1 MPKTVECYFD
11 LISPPSYLAYTQLP
25 KVAAETG
32 ARIVWKPVL
41 VGGIHKATGNRPP
54 IEVPAK
60 ARYLMRDLKRYSELY
75 AVPLQWN
82 PHFPFN
88 TLTHQRILT
97 GLLLRRADAFAP
109 CLAAL
114 FTAIWVHGRDLTT
127 SEGIAAVLGEAG
139 FAADEML
146 PLAADPEVK
155 EALRAATAEAVARGA
170 FGVPTFFVGDAM
182 FWGQDRLAFV
192 RDALLQEAAA

>member
-1 MPKTVECYFD
+1 MTKTVEFCFD

-25 KVAAETG
+25 NIAAETG
-32 ARIVWKPVL
+32 ARIVWRPVL

-60 ARYLMRDLKRYSELY
+60 GRYLMRDLQRHAELY
-75 AVPLQWN
+75 AVPFRLN

-88 TLTHQRILT
+88 TLLHQRILT
-97 GLLLRRADAFAP
+97 GLLLRRPEAFGP

-114 FTAIWVHGRDLTT
+114 FAAIWVHARDPT
-127 SEGIAAVLGEAG
+127 STEGIAAVLGEAG
-139 FAADEML
+139 FDTQELLA
-146 PLAADPEVK
+146 LAAEPEVK
-155 EALRAATAEAVARGA
+155 EALRAATDDAVARGA